1 MITKI
6 LIIIILIEFTIQI
19 LVKKIKKNFQWFLL
33 PEDLYPNFDKA
44 KFKKYLSNS
53 YSKKFGWIRKSNL
66 VGYDKLNDKK
76 IKFIIDKKGFRKPKN
91 QKKMGKIASFGG
103 SFVFG
108 RQVENHQTWQEQ
120 ITKNKNY
127 NILNY
132 GIGNYGTD
140 QAILRYKYTK
150 FSKETKIILL
160 GIVPEHICR
169 IQSEWKHFFEFG
181 NIHGFKPKFYLKKN
195 KIYLKKN
202 PLNKKIKL
210 SKITQ
215 IIEKCKKSDRF
226 YKEKFKKNIFQF
238 PYFFSFLKNFK
249 FNLKIFYLYFFFGNK
264 KIIKDLFL
272 KEVMKRNIVEA
283 HKYYNENYSR
293 ELFINLIKYFVKIA
307 KKRKQVPYLIIFPQ
321 KIDIIEDKTNKKY
334 IDFFKNYM
342 SKEIKTLDLTGFFRN
357 KKLELFFTNKYYG
370 GHLNPKGNKYV
381 AKIIAKFLEKMK
393 VKN

>member
-150 FSKETKIILL
+150 FE
-160 GIVPEHICR
+160 
-169 IQSEWKHFFEFG
+169 
-181 NIHGFKPKFYLKKN
+181 PKN
-195 KIYLKKN
+195 
-202 PLNKKIKL
+202 
-210 SKITQ
+210 
-215 IIEKCKKSDRF
+215 
-226 YKEKFKKNIFQF
+226 
-238 PYFFSFLKNFK
+238 
-249 FNLKIFYLYFFFGNK
+249 
-264 KIIKDLFL
+264 
-272 KEVMKRNIVEA
+272 
-283 HKYYNENYSR
+283 
-293 ELFINLIKYFVKIA
+293 
-307 KKRKQVPYLIIFPQ
+307 
-321 KIDIIEDKTNKKY
+321 
-334 IDFFKNYM
+334 
-342 SKEIKTLDLTGFFRN
+342 
-357 KKLELFFTNKYYG
+357 LFF
-370 GHLNPKGNKYV
+370 
-381 AKIIAKFLEKMK
+381 
-393 VKN
+393 